1 MGGGSN
7 PASITGFGVA
17 DNPAPSK
24 LAAGFGGDPVP
35 SGFLEI
41 DDSVVGRSGFPKSGN
56 CPPSIEI
63 RGFFAGSGRAEFLTG
78 CDASDRVERPGRG
91 EGPESTEGPDRWEGP
106 GASA

>member
-7 PASITGFGVA
+7 PASITGFGGA

-35 SGFLEI
+35 SGFPEI
-41 DDSVVGRSGFPKSGN
+41 DDPGFPKPEN
-56 CPPSIEI
+56 CPPSFEV
-63 RGFFAGSGRAEFLTG
+63 RGFFAGSRSTEFLTG
-78 CDASDRVERPGRG
+78 SDEADRVEHPGRG